1 MNIFKREIFAN
12 IVIFF
17 MGFLLIAIPV
27 TFLKEITS
35 PMSVVF
41 LSVGCSLIATG
52 IAAFLSFIYR
62 LKENDISEIS
72 NAIGLIDIL
81 KGNSAIMQISKSIK
95 NAKSTIYISRLS
107 PFFINDFPKTIDE
120 KAKHGVNI
128 RLLYNENHGF
138 FNIANSYHVIN
149 NVFGETVEV
158 RQYRDELDGMV
169 ICDNIAY
176 VYQISSFVGNGNDIK
191 TTPVVF
197 VYRQT
202 SMNSLYDVYMD
213 DFNRKWSMA
222 KETQTNI
229 F

>member
-12 IVIFF
+12 IIIFF
-17 MGFLLIAIPV
+17 IGFLLIAIPI
-27 TFLKEITS
+27 TLLKEITS

-52 IAAFLSFIYR
+52 IASFLSFLYK

-95 NAKSTIYISRLS
+95 NAKSTIYISHLS
-107 PFFINDFPKTIDE
+107 PFFINDFPKTIEE
-120 KAKHGVNI
+120 KAKLGVNI
-128 RLLYNENHGF
+128 RLLYNENNSF
-138 FNIANSYHVIN
+138 FNIVNSYDVIN
-149 NVFGETVEV
+149 NVFGAIVDV
-158 RQYRDELDGMV
+158 RQYKDELDGV
-169 ICDNIAY
+169 IICDNIAY
-176 VYQISSFVGNGNDIK
+176 VYQISSTATNRVNIK
-191 TTPVVF
+191 TSSVVF
-197 VYRQT
+197 VYKQT

-222 KETQTNI
+222 KEIQANV